1 MDFSINVYDKNG
13 SITKSVKARDYKIEL
28 GPIIALIELIDIID
42 ITDESSTVSV
52 LRAVKTTWNELIGVL
67 SDIFP
72 GMEKEDWKHVR
83 LEELIPTVA
92 GIVKFVVNDAMR
104 IPSEKN

>member
-28 GPIIALIELIDIID
+28 EPIIALMDIID
-42 ITDESSTVSV
+42 IIDESSTVSV